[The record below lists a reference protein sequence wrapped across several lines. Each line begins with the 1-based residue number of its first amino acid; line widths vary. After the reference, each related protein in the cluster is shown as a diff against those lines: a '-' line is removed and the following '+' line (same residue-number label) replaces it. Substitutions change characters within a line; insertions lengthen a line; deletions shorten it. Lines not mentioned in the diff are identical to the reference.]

1 MTKNNISFAIFAS
14 ALLLLTGCA
23 KTASTDYGELSQK
36 TFDAWISVNK
46 QSLWTETEL
55 GSWIILLEDDASK
68 PGVGSADDNPYLR
81 LSYTVTDLDGN
92 VTSTTDKT
100 LSQQLGGSYWRSHYY
115 YGPMMTYRGTSSMY
129 AGLSEIIDGMHLGGH
144 CKVVIPG
151 WLLTSSRYDSRQ
163 DYLDAMSETSAACIY
178 DFTIEEIISDT
189 DKWELDIL
197 NAALAGETA
206 KADSLAPGVY
216 YICDKASD
224 DPETE
229 FKSGDEIY
237 VNYICAR
244 MSDGQVVDT
253 NIEREAKIAG
263 VYSSSSTYEPL
274 LINWADSASD
284 LTMTSSES
292 SMVTGFAEAIFAMR
306 AHEKGRV
313 FMTSD
318 NAYPSGSGRAIPS
331 FCPIVF
337 TIEMVDAPNE

>member
-36 TFDAWISVNK
+36 TFDAWVSLNK
-46 QSLWTETEL
+46 QASWTETEL
-55 GSWIILLEDDASK
+55 GSWVVLMDDNDSQ
-68 PGVGSADDNPYLR
+68 PSVGSADDNPYLR
-81 LSYTVTDLDGN
+81 LTYTITDLDGS
-92 VTSTTDKT
+92 VTSTTSET
-100 LSQQLGGSYWRSHYY
+100 LSQQLGGSFWKSHYY

-129 AGLSEIIDGMHLGGH
+129 AGLSEIIDDMHLGGH

-151 WLLTSSRYDSRQ
+151 WLLTSSRYSSKQ
-163 DYLDAMSETSAACIY
+163 GYLDAMSESKAACIY

-189 DKWELDIL
+189 DKWELDMIKS
-197 NAALAGETA
+197 ALSREAA
-206 KADSLAPGVY
+206 KADSLSSGVY

-229 FKSGDEIY
+229 FKSGDEVY

-244 MSDGQVVDT
+244 LSDGQVVDT

-263 VYSSSSTYEPL
+263 IYSSSTTYGPT

-284 LTMTSSES
+284 LTMTSSKS
-292 SMVTGFAEAIFAMR
+292 SMVTGFAQTVFAMR
-306 AHEKGRV
+306 AHERGRA
-313 FMTSD
+313 FMTSA
-318 NAYPSGSGRAIPS
+318 NAYPSGSGKAIPS
-331 FCPIVF
+331 FCPLVF
-337 TIEMVDAPNE
+337 TIEVVDDPNE